1 VEEVVVIQQVWS
13 KFNANERMASI
24 GAGLV
29 LVAFVLGIVFGGF
42 LGLGGTGVVGILAAI
57 ALVVVYY
64 LKYAPDTKITWP
76 APIPVIAFAIGGI
89 TGVVALLAIL
99 SILGIMGVLAAY
111 GGITYLLA
119 PVVNVVG
126 AAMMG
131 WFTYKE
137 WQAYKASAPVAP
149 PPAQTYAPPAP
160 PAAPP
165 APPAAPPAPPAAP
178 PAGDAQ

>member
-1 VEEVVVIQQVWS
+1 VEEVVVIQQVWG
-13 KFNANERMASI
+13 KLNANERMASI

-42 LGLGGTGVVGILAAI
+42 LGMGGTGIVGVLAAI

-76 APIPVIAFAIGGI
+76 APIPVVAFAIGGI
-89 TGVVALLAIL
+89 TGVIALLAIL
-99 SILGIMGVLAAY
+99 SILGIVGVLAAY

-119 PVVNVVG
+119 PIVNVIG
-126 AAMMG
+126 AVMMG

-137 WQAYKASAPVAP
+137 WQAYKASAPVA
-149 PPAQTYAPPAP
+149 AP

-165 APPAAPPAPPAAP
+165 APPAAPPAPPAPPAAP
-178 PAGDAQ
+178 PADDAQ